1 MTTINKVLM
10 VGRVVRAPE
19 VVERNNFKFTKLTIV
34 TEYTPKTRGG
44 EEKKEI
50 CYLDCTVWNAEAEL
64 CAKYLSSGSVIAVEG
79 RLKLEKW
86 MDKATNLERTKH
98 VLVADTVTFLE
109 KIKIDEPVRD
119 NLVRSEEPV
128 RHFTKSAPAVSY
140 QPRPVQQ
147 EAPISNP
154 SDWEELPF

>member
-34 TEYTPKTRGG
+34 TEYTPKSRGG
-44 EEKKEI
+44 EEKKEV
-50 CYLDCTVWNAEAEL
+50 CYLDCTVWNQEAEL
-64 CAKYLSSGSVIAVEG
+64 AAKYLSSGSVIAIEG

-86 MDKATNLERTKH
+86 MDKATNLERSKH

-109 KIKIDEPVRD
+109 KIKVDAPQEEVQQPVRQ
-119 NLVRSEEPV
+119 
-128 RHFTKSAPAVSY
+128 FTKSAPATSY
-140 QPRPVQQ
+140 
-147 EAPISNP
+147 APKPIQKSLEEVTSNP
-154 SDWEELPF
+154 GLYDEMPF

>member
-19 VVERNNFKFTKLTIV
+19 VVERNNFKFAKLTIV
-34 TEYTPKTRGG
+34 TEYTPKSRGG
-44 EEKKEI
+44 EEKKEV

-64 CAKYLSSGSVIAVEG
+64 CAKYLTSGSVIAVEG

-86 MDKATNLERTKH
+86 MDKATNSERTKH

-109 KIKIDEPVRD
+109 KIKLDEPMR
-119 NLVRSEEPV
+119 EETLHPV
-128 RHFTKSAPAVSY
+128 KQFTKTAPAVSY
-140 QPRPVQQ
+140 QPRSTQQ
-147 EAPISNP
+147 PISAPANNP
-154 SDWEELPF
+154 ADWEELPF